1 MSGAIERV
9 AIEDL
14 SKVFGPVRALRRVG
28 LELRAGDSVAVMG
41 PNGAGKSTLLAILS
55 LTTRPTSGRLLFDD
69 RPARPS
75 DPQLRSRLGLLSH
88 QPMVYPDLTGL
99 ENLRLFA
106 RLYGVAE
113 PDREVSRQ
121 VEQLGLGSYV
131 ADRVVRVLSRG
142 QLQRI
147 ALARAM
153 LGRPDLLLLDEP
165 AAGLDRE
172 AVRRIARAIGAHRER
187 GGIAVTVTH
196 EPELASEVADRAVM
210 LARGEVVSDESS
222 PGGADDWREL
232 YGRCAD
238 QGV

>member
-1 MSGAIERV
+1 MSRAIERV

-14 SKVFGPVRALRRVG
+14 SKVFGPVRALRRVRI
-28 LELRAGDSVAVMG
+28 ELHAGDSVAVMG
-41 PNGAGKSTLLAILS
+41 PNGAGKSTLLAVLS
-55 LTTRPTSGRLLFDD
+55 LTTRPTSGRLLFDGRHV
-69 RPARPS
+69 RPA
-75 DPQLRSRLGLLSH
+75 DPELRSRIGLLSH

-113 PDREVSRQ
+113 PDGEVARRA
-121 VEQLGLGSYV
+121 EELGLGSYV
-131 ADRVVRVLSRG
+131 ADRAVRVLSRG

-153 LGRPDLLLLDEP
+153 LGTPDLLLLDEP

-172 AVRRIARAIGAHRER
+172 AVRRIARAIGSHRER

-210 LARGEVVSDESS
+210 LVRGEVVSDEYS
-222 PGGADDWREL
+222 PGSADDWREL
-232 YGRCAD
+232 YSRCVD
-238 QGV
+238 GGV